1 MKKKKMMDMIGL
13 ADEKYVSEADPDRCM
28 SSVTVKVKREKK
40 PFSRKKWI
48 SIAACLLVAVTA
60 LNMVLFIPY
69 GTNPPSVEKYKDSEY
84 YSIIQKL
91 NTATYRQPRYKNNF
105 ELLQDSFLNFA
116 KAEDSAVPGAAPGAV
131 GGMNSDGGYQENTN
145 GMNTNGNYQE
155 ITDNQVAGVT
165 EADRIKRSDKYIYYL
180 ADNQFSVYS
189 IKGEKSKLVGAYSF
203 ESYAND
209 AYHNDWEFY
218 LSKDCNTVTVVLT
231 YYDIDKNSAWVSLV
245 SLDVSNPRKI
255 SEKGRIT
262 VVGGY
267 VSTRVA
273 DGKLLLMT
281 NFRVPT
287 TNGRPNFDD
296 EYSFIPSIDKG
307 NGFELLPVEDIITP
321 ETLSSARYTVICK
334 LDEQTLEFEDATA
347 LLSYSEN
354 VYVSADKIFATLAY
368 TSKEELEAEVY
379 GKKGYYVS
387 KSMTDISVI
396 SYNESEMKHL
406 GTVTVEGYVKD
417 QYSLDEYEGILRVVT
432 TTNSSVART
441 SSSNR
446 VTEPTMS
453 AISGTSASLY
463 CIDLENYEV
472 ISSVCEF
479 APRGETVRSVRFDG
493 TDAYVCTAVQ
503 LTDPVFFFDLSDMDN
518 ITYKETGTIEG
529 FSTSLVNFGNGYLL
543 GIGTGN
549 VWGSR
554 SLKIEIYEESA
565 TGVVSVCSYELPRTH
580 YSEKYKS
587 YYIDRE
593 NQMIGLPVS
602 TYATP
607 GSEVERYILLGFDGY
622 KLREIL
628 NVSLPGGLNE
638 VKRGV
643 LIDGFMYLFSQDV
656 FKVLNIYDPYEA
668 QSLDLEY
675 AVSAV
680 ITTLPEE
687 KEYVFDKYGAMKI
700 VDYLNHLSLSTDFSA
715 NPDEYDGVT
724 YEIYLTYTDG
734 CVCEIYHMGNKF
746 LLVKGRSVYM
756 MDASQ
761 AAQFEDLIESL
772 AKK

>member
-60 LNMVLFIPY
+60 LNMVLFVPY

-91 NTATYRQPRYKNNF
+91 NVATYREPRYKNNF

-116 KAEDSAVPGAAPGAV
+116 KAEDSAVSGAAPGAT
-131 GGMNSDGGYQENTN
+131 GGMNSNGSYQENTN
-145 GMNTNGNYQE
+145 GMNTNGSYQE

-180 ADNQFSVYS
+180 AHDQFYVYS
-189 IKGEKSKLVGAYSF
+189 IKGKESELVGTYSF
-203 ESYAND
+203 ESYAN
-209 AYHNDWEFY
+209 AYYNEWEFY

-231 YYDIDKNSAWVSLV
+231 YYVKVKCVSLV
-245 SLDVSNPRKI
+245 SLDVSDPSKI
-255 SEKGRIT
+255 SEKGKIT
-262 VVGGY
+262 VVGDY

-334 LDEQTLEFEDATA
+334 LDEDTLEFEDATA

-354 VYVSADKIFATLAY
+354 VYVSEDKIFATFAY
-368 TSKEELEAEVY
+368 TAKEEYAVNN
-379 GKKGYYVS
+379 KYYVS

-396 SYNESEMKHL
+396 SYNESKMKHL

-432 TTNSSVART
+432 TTNAVYERT
-441 SSSNR
+441 SGLNFG
-446 VTEPTMS
+446 VLIPNVDEM
-453 AISGTSASLY
+453 AGTSASLY
-463 CIDLENYEV
+463 CISLESYEV
-472 ISSVCEF
+472 ISSVLRF

-503 LTDPVFFFDLSDMDN
+503 LTDPVFFFDLSDMNN

-543 GIGTGN
+543 GVGVGDR
-549 VWGSR
+549 WD
-554 SLKIEIYEESA
+554 SLKIEIYEEGKN
-565 TGVVSVCSYELPRTH
+565 GVVSVCAYELPNTY
-580 YSEKYKS
+580 YSKEYKS
-587 YYIDRE
+587 YYIDRQ

-602 TYATP
+602 THTTPP
-607 GSEVERYILLGFDGY
+607 GSGTDRYILLGFDGY

-628 NVSLPGGLNE
+628 NVSLPGGQNE

-643 LIDGFMYLFSQDV
+643 LIDDFMYLFSRDV
-656 FKVLNIYDPYEA
+656 FKVFNIYEA
-668 QSLDLEY
+668 PEESSLDLGY

-680 ITTLPEE
+680 VTRLPDG
-687 KEYVFDKYGAMKI
+687 KEYVFDDDYDAMKI
-700 VDYLNHLSLSTDFSA
+700 VDYLDRLSLSTDFSE
-715 NPDEYDGVT
+715 NYNEHGGVT
-724 YEIYLTYTDG
+724 YEIYLTYIDG
-734 CVCEIYHMGNKF
+734 SVCEIYHMGNKF
-746 LLVKGRSVYM
+746 LLVKNRSVYM

-772 AKK
+772 AKE